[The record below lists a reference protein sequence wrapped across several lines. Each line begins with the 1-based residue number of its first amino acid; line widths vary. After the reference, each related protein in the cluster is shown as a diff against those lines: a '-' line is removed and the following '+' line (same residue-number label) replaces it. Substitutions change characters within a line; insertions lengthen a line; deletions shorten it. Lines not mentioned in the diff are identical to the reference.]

1 MVERGIKIRW
11 EERMDNRT
19 LSPEALSVY
28 RRKAVESVIKHGL
41 SQRKACMI
49 FGFSE
54 TSMCKYMREYKEN
67 NEQIYEYKKRGARK
81 YSESKIG
88 EKEIGELIVDITPVN
103 KSWSQEQHKQ
113 QYLF

>member
-54 TSMCKYMREYKEN
+54 TSMCKYMREYKKIMSRAMNTRRE
-67 NEQIYEYKKRGARK
+67 EQGNGVEAK
-81 YSESKIG
+81 
-88 EKEIGELIVDITPVN
+88 
-103 KSWSQEQHKQ
+103 
-113 QYLF
+113 